1 MKAHF
6 VVAEALVG
14 GLVAALTW
22 STASLAQETSTP
34 DEEAEPE
41 QTPAPSPR
49 VEPAPAPA
57 PLVASSA
64 PAPLIAPSAPSPRVE
79 QRTDPGPNS
88 DLIGAGL
95 VTFALAYLPAT
106 IVASSSDL
114 PADQHM
120 YVPVI
125 GPWLDLR
132 GRPACNAAFGCDT
145 ETGYKGLLV
154 ADGVIQG
161 LGALMTLAGILSP
174 ESSAATAPPVVE
186 KPMMRVRVTPAHVGS
201 SGYGLAA
208 FGKF

>member
-1 MKAHF
+1 MAMKAHF

-14 GLVAALTW
+14 GLFAALTW
-22 STASLAQETSTP
+22 STASLAQETSSV
-34 DEEAEPE
+34 EAESE
-41 QTPAPSPR
+41 QEAAAAPHVDPPATAPR
-49 VEPAPAPA
+49 VDPPA
-57 PLVASSA
+57 AS
-64 PAPLIAPSAPSPRVE
+64 PHVE
-79 QRTDPGPNS
+79 QRTDPGANA
-88 DLIGAGL
+88 DLIGAGI

-120 YVPVI
+120 YVPVV

-132 GRPACNAAFGCDT
+132 GRPACTAIFGCDT

-174 ESSAATAPPVVE
+174 PPSPTTASPVAERTAVH
-186 KPMMRVRVTPAHVGS
+186 VHVTPAHVGA

>member
-34 DEEAEPE
+34 EAEAEAEPE
-41 QTPAPSPR
+41 QKPAASPS
-49 VEPAPAPA
+49 VEPPAT
-57 PLVASSA
+57 
-64 PAPLIAPSAPSPRVE
+64 APLIAPSAPSPRVE
-79 QRTDPGPNS
+79 RRTDPGANS

-174 ESSAATAPPVVE
+174 ESPPPTAPPVE
-186 KPMMRVRVTPAHVGS
+186 KPVMRVRVTPAHVGS